1 MRCGFVPTKE
11 KPRFT
16 GRPGAELEE
25 DMLNALEWEHQGG
38 RSRVAK
44 RAPTEADA
52 TVSGHNPKKRR
63 ESFAPRPSSPPVV
76 VQNFSLSSAR
86 ANLKVS
92 R

>member
-1 MRCGFVPTKE
+1 MF
-11 KPRFT
+11 
-16 GRPGAELEE
+16 AHLEII
-25 DMLNALEWEHQGG
+25 
-38 RSRVAK
+38 AK
-44 RAPTEADA
+44 GAPTEADA

-92 R
+92 RLGKRGKYRAACSQLEKKPDGVAKRTREAVEV